1 MTRSALI
8 GSLVLLSAGGSSA
21 APVAAPAEVKH
32 LIWGTEEPYYSAD
45 VLPFLL
51 TRR

>member
-21 APVAAPAEVKH
+21 AQVAPAEVKH